1 MLGIGGPPA
10 RLGSSQCKWATSML
24 QSNMLQND
32 RTRAL
37 LDSIMPREPA
47 EEGGLG
53 GLVNF
58 ALGFLRRQYLVII
71 FTAALALAASAI
83 YLRITPPTYT
93 GQVKVLFGNSKA
105 QFVQQQ
111 SLLAETRMDTPQLET
126 QLQILKSDTIAISV
140 INQLKLAEDPDFKAS
155 RPFLS
160 SLWRSIRG
168 RFVTLA
174 PDQPAGL
181 QERPLDGIVAAF
193 ADRLSAARVCVSN
206 VIEISFNSRTA
217 ERAAEIANAVAN
229 AYITDQLNAK
239 FDANRTA
246 TAWLQDRL
254 KELGHQALTTERAVN
269 AFKSQNNIVAAGGK
283 LMDEQQVTEL
293 NSRLVAVRAQT
304 SEASARL
311 NRFEAILASNSADS
325 ASIGNL
331 DASGSDAL
339 SNPIINAL
347 RQQYLEYARRESE
360 WSARF
365 GRDHLAVV
373 NLRTRMRGI
382 RTSILDEVHRL
393 AESSRSDFEV
403 AKQRQQEIEK
413 QLALAVS
420 QSRTTNSAELTMRE
434 LATSARGYR
443 SLHKSSQQRYMGS
456 VQQESFPISEARV
469 ISPASPPQ
477 GKSKPKTGLILA
489 LGILGGIGLGA
500 ALGFLRESMDR
511 VFRTSAQIEATLQL
525 PCLSLVP
532 LLKDTEQKKPSPG
545 AAVQADKEFGQR
557 TISRRSGMYW
567 AATAMPLSR
576 FAESIR
582 SVKLAIDLNPTKTS
596 NKVVGITSSL
606 PNEGKSTIAASL
618 AQLIAHAGKQVII
631 LDCDLRNPSLSANL
645 APNASAGLID
655 VLSGARSLEEAIWR
669 DPKTNLAF
677 LPAAKRAPLL
687 HTSEI
692 LSAEQ
697 TRKLFDKLR
706 ATYDYV
712 IVDLPPLA
720 PIVDV
725 RATTPLIDCFIL
737 VVEWGRTKT
746 DVVQHAL
753 HTAPN
758 VYEALIGTVLNKTDM
773 RAMKRYDNYHNDYYN
788 NEHYTRYGQVTAE

>member
-1 MLGIGGPPA
+1 
-10 RLGSSQCKWATSML
+10 
-24 QSNMLQND
+24 MLQND

-37 LDSIMPREPA
+37 VDSVMPREQA
-47 EEGGLG
+47 EGGGLG
-53 GLVNF
+53 ELVNF

-71 FTAALALAASAI
+71 FTAVLALAASAI
-83 YLRITPPTYT
+83 YLRITTPTYT

-111 SLLAETRMDTPQLET
+111 SMFEEAPINSPQLET
-126 QLQILKSDTIAISV
+126 QLQILMSDTIAISV
-140 INQLKLAEDPDFKAS
+140 INQLKLAEDPDFKGS
-155 RPFLS
+155 GRFLS
-160 SLWRSIRG
+160 SLWRIIRG

-174 PDQPAGL
+174 PDQPAGSD
-181 QERPLDGIVAAF
+181 ERPLDRIVAAF
-193 ADRLSAARVCVSN
+193 ENRLSATRIGLSN
-206 VIEISFNSRTA
+206 VIEISFNSSTA

-229 AYITDQLNAK
+229 AYITGKLNAK

-254 KELGHQALTTERAVN
+254 RELGQQALTAERAVN

-304 SEASARL
+304 SEALARL
-311 NRFEAILASNSADS
+311 NQFEAILASNSADS

-373 NLRTRMRGI
+373 NLRTRIWGI

-403 AKQRQQEIEK
+403 AQQRQQEIEK

-434 LATSARGYR
+434 LETSAKGYR
-443 SLHKSSQQRYMGS
+443 SLHESFLQRYMAS

-469 ISPASPPQ
+469 ISPASPPLS
-477 GKSKPKTGLILA
+477 KSKPKTGLILA
-489 LGILGGIGLGA
+489 LGILGGIAMGT
-500 ALGFLRESMDR
+500 ALGFLRDIMDR
-511 VFRTSAQIEATLQL
+511 VFRTSAQIEATLYL

-532 LLKDTEQKKPSPG
+532 LLKGIEQKNLPPG
-545 AAVQADKEFGQR
+545 AAAVQADKEFGQR
-557 TISRRSGMYW
+557 TISRRSEMYW

-576 FAESIR
+576 FAESVR
-582 SVKLAIDLNPTKTS
+582 AVKLAIDLNPTKTS
-596 NKVVGITSSL
+596 NRIVGITSAL

-618 AQLIAHAGKQVII
+618 AQLIGHAGKRVII
-631 LDCDLRNPSLSANL
+631 VDCDLRNPSLSANL
-645 APNASAGLID
+645 APNASAGIID
-655 VLSGARSLEEAIWR
+655 VLSGARSLEETLWR
-669 DPKTNLAF
+669 DPKTNLVF
-677 LPAAKRAPLL
+677 LPAAKRAPLF

-706 ATYDYV
+706 ASYDYV

-725 RATTPLIDCFIL
+725 RAATQLIDCFVL
-737 VVEWGRTKT
+737 VVEWGRTKI

-758 VYEALIGTVLNKTDM
+758 VYETLIGAVLNKTDM

-788 NEHYTRYGQVTAE
+788 NEYYTRYGQIAAE

>member
-1 MLGIGGPPA
+1 
-10 RLGSSQCKWATSML
+10 
-24 QSNMLQND
+24 MLQND

-37 LDSIMPREPA
+37 LDSVMPREQA

-53 GLVNF
+53 ELVNF
-58 ALGFLRRQYLVII
+58 ALGFLRRQYSVII

-93 GQVKVLFGNSKA
+93 GQVKVLFGNPKA

-111 SLLAETRMDTPQLET
+111 SMLAETPIDSSQLET
-126 QLQILKSDTIAISV
+126 QIQVLKSKAIATSV
-140 INQLKLAEDPDFKAS
+140 INQLRLADDPDFKAS
-155 RPFLS
+155 GR
-160 SLWRSIRG
+160 SLQSVLQGILGWFGSTPQDRQVERQDG
-168 RFVTLA
+168 PT
-174 PDQPAGL
+174 DGL
-181 QERPLDGIVAAF
+181 VAAF
-193 ADRLSAARVCVSN
+193 DSRLSAVRLGYST
-206 VIEISFNSRTA
+206 VIEISFNASNA
-217 ERAAEIANAVAN
+217 ERAAKIANAIAN
-229 AYITDQLNAK
+229 AYVTDQLNAK

-254 KELGHQALTTERAVN
+254 RELGQQALTAERAVN

-293 NSRLVAVRAQT
+293 NSRLVMVRAQT
-304 SEASARL
+304 SDALARL
-311 NRFEAILASNSADS
+311 NRFETILDSNSADS

-339 SNPIINAL
+339 SNPIINNL
-347 RQQYLEYARRESE
+347 RQQYLEYSRRESE

-382 RTSILDEVHRL
+382 RTSILDEVRRL
-393 AESSRSDFEV
+393 AETSRSDFEV

-413 QLALAVS
+413 QLTLAIS

-434 LATSARGYR
+434 LETSAKGYR
-443 SLHKSSQQRYMGS
+443 SLYESFLQRYMGS

-477 GKSKPKTGLILA
+477 SKSKPKTGLILA
-489 LGILGGIGLGA
+489 LGILGGIALGT
-500 ALGFLRESMDR
+500 ALGFLRDIMDR
-511 VFRTSAQIEATLQL
+511 VFRTSAQIEATLHL

-532 LLKDTEQKKPSPG
+532 LLKDIEQKKPSPG

-582 SVKLAIDLNPTKTS
+582 SVKLAIDLNPTNTS
-596 NKVVGITSSL
+596 NKIVGITSAL

-618 AQLIAHAGKQVII
+618 AQLIGHAGKRVII
-631 LDCDLRNPSLSANL
+631 VDCDLRNPSLSANL
-645 APNASAGLID
+645 APNATAGIID
-655 VLSGARSLEEAIWR
+655 VLSGARSLEETVWR
-669 DPKTNLAF
+669 DPKTNLVF
-677 LPAAKRAPLL
+677 LPAARRAPLF

-706 ATYDYV
+706 ASYDYV

-725 RATTPLIDCFIL
+725 RATTPLIDCFVL
-737 VVEWGRTKT
+737 VVEWGRTKI

-758 VYEALIGTVLNKTDM
+758 VYETLIGTVLNKTDM

>member
-1 MLGIGGPPA
+1 
-10 RLGSSQCKWATSML
+10 ML

-37 LDSIMPREPA
+37 LDTVEPWDQA

-53 GLVNF
+53 ELVNF
-58 ALGFLRRQYLVII
+58 VLGFLRRQYSVII
-71 FTAALALAASAI
+71 FATALALAASAI

-93 GQVKVLFGNSKA
+93 GQVKVLFGNPKA

-111 SLLAETRMDTPQLET
+111 SVLAETPIDNAQLET
-126 QLQILKSDTIAISV
+126 QLQVLRSKAVATSV
-140 INQLKLAEDPDFKAS
+140 INQLKLADDPDFKDS
-155 RPFLS
+155 GR
-160 SLWRSIRG
+160 SLRSVWQGIRG
-168 RFVTLA
+168 WFGTP
-174 PDQPAGL
+174 PDRQVARQVGL
-181 QERPLDGIVAAF
+181 MDGLVAAF
-193 ADRLSAARVCVSN
+193 DSRLSAIRLGFST
-206 VIEISFNSRTA
+206 VIEISFNSSNA

-254 KELGHQALTTERAVN
+254 RELGQQALTAERAVN
-269 AFKSQNNIVAAGGK
+269 VFKSQNNIVAASGK
-283 LMDEQQVTEL
+283 LMDEQQVAEL
-293 NSRLVAVRAQT
+293 NTRLVVVRAQT
-304 SEASARL
+304 SDALAKL
-311 NRFEAILASNSADS
+311 NRFENILGSNSEDS

-339 SNPIINAL
+339 SNPIINTL

-365 GRDHLAVV
+365 GKEHLAVV

-382 RTSILDEVHRL
+382 RASILDEVRRL
-393 AESSRSDFEV
+393 AETSRSDFEM

-434 LATSARGYR
+434 LETSAKGYR
-443 SLHKSSQQRYMGS
+443 SLYESFLQRYMGS

-477 GKSKPKTGLILA
+477 SKSKPKTGLILA
-489 LGILGGIGLGA
+489 LGILGGIGLGT
-500 ALGFLRESMDR
+500 ALGFLRDTMDR
-511 VFRTSAQIEATLQL
+511 VFRTSAQMEATLYL

-532 LLKDTEQKKPSPG
+532 LLKDIEQKKPSPG
-545 AAVQADKEFGQR
+545 AGVQADKEFGQR
-557 TISRRSGMYW
+557 TISRRSGIYW
-567 AATAMPLSR
+567 AATTMPLSR

-582 SVKLAIDLNPTKTS
+582 SVRLAIDLNPTKTS
-596 NKVVGITSSL
+596 NKIVGITSAL

-618 AQLIAHAGKQVII
+618 AQLIAHSGKRVII
-631 LDCDLRNPSLSANL
+631 VDCDLRNPSLSANL
-645 APNASAGLID
+645 APSAGAGIID
-655 VLSGARSLEEAIWR
+655 VLSGARSLEETVWR

-677 LPAAKRAPLL
+677 LPAAKRAPIF

-692 LSAEQ
+692 LSAEE

-725 RATTPLIDCFIL
+725 RATTPLVDCFIL
-737 VVEWGRTKT
+737 VVEWGRTKI

-758 VYEALIGTVLNKTDM
+758 VYETLIGAVLNKTDM

-788 NEHYTRYGQVTAE
+788 NEYYTRYGQIAAE